1 MRRTLIPILLFFLT
15 VASTWLTWGPV
26 YSAAIMLILLGHE
39 MGHYLMSRRYG
50 IRASLPFFL
59 PFPLPPFGTL
69 GAVIRMERTISSRK
83 ALFDI
88 GISGPFISFLL
99 SIPAVVIGLR
109 LSEVVPESSLTSGL
123 IIADPL
129 VFTFIQKWVLGQIPK
144 NYVVMIHPLGYAGW
158 AGLFVTALNLLPVGQ
173 LDGGHITYA
182 LFGKNSRGIFILAVS
197 VMAFITIFYNPG
209 WFLLLVLIILFGFR
223 HPAPLDDV
231 TPVSAKRKLLGGLAF
246 LAFLVSFT
254 PVPLPQAVEDF
265 KKMLQE
271 ILPWF

>member
-1 MRRTLIPILLFFLT
+1 
-15 VASTWLTWGPV
+15 
-26 YSAAIMLILLGHE
+26 
-39 MGHYLMSRRYG
+39 
-50 IRASLPFFL
+50 
-59 PFPLPPFGTL
+59 
-69 GAVIRMERTISSRK
+69 MERTISSRK

-99 SIPAVVIGLR
+99 SIPAVVVGLR

-123 IIADPL
+123 IIAYPL

-197 VMAFITIFYNPG
+197 AMAFITIFYNPG

-254 PVPLPQAVEDF
+254 PVPIPQAVEDF